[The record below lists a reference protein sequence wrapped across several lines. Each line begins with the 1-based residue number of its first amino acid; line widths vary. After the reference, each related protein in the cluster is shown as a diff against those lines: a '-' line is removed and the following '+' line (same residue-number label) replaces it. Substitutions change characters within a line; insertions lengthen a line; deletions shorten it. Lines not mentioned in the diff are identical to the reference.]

1 MNENILAAS
10 DESAL
15 TAEFGAACEDLQGTD
30 FGFTKQ
36 REASGFANFGFD
48 PVAAAELRQRENA
61 RIASVLEDDTDEWDD
76 EDYDDDWCDDDEDDL
91 VDPFA
96 DEDLD
101 YDRFKDEIGDLE
113 EYDE

>member
-1 MNENILAAS
+1 MNEKILAAS

-15 TAEFGAACEDLQGTD
+15 TAEFGTACEDLQGTD
-30 FGFTKQ
+30 FSFAKQ
-36 REASGFANFGFD
+36 RQESGFANFGYD
-48 PVAAAELRQRENA
+48 PVAAAELRQRELD
-61 RIASVLEDDTDEWDD
+61 RITSELEGDTDEWDD
-76 EDYDDDWCDDDEDDL
+76 EEYDDDWCDEDEDDL